1 MFILLCPLQKPC
13 ALWIRGALLPGK
25 EKMIS
30 YQLQSKMHL
39 MEMAIFPLWLK
50 SNKKKK
56 EKITKDLARIQADM
70 ILSEI
75 EEQSKKQNYEKVE
88 PKRN

>member
-1 MFILLCPLQKPC
+1 
-13 ALWIRGALLPGK
+13 
-25 EKMIS
+25 
-30 YQLQSKMHL
+30 
-39 MEMAIFPLWLK
+39 MAIFPLWLK